1 MKKAA
6 PIDYPLLVRNLSKTY
21 STGKRAV
28 DKISF
33 KVSQGEV
40 FGLLGVNGAGKSSTF
55 KMLSG
60 ENKPSSGKCWVS
72 GFSSDDPEAR
82 K

>member
-1 MKKAA
+1 VVKKLA
-6 PIDYPLLVRNLSKTY
+6 KTY
-21 STGKRAV
+21 LTGKRAV
-28 DKISF
+28 DEISF

-60 ENKPSSGKCWVS
+60 ENKPTSGSCWVS
-72 GFSSDDPEAR
+72 GYISDDPEAR